1 MIVLITD
8 PITNKMVSDPRKHPY
23 IVQGSGRNITKIYF
37 ESQLSKEK
45 YLKIHKQ
52 EVLFSW
58 C

>member
-8 PITNKMVSDPRKHPY
+8 PITNKMVSNPRKHPY
-23 IVQGSGRNITKIYF
+23 IIQGSGRNITKIYF

-52 EVLFSW
+52 EVLFS
-58 C
+58 